1 MKIARLDLRAFGPFT
16 DLVIDLDA
24 GHEGLHIIYGPN
36 EAGKTSML
44 RALKQFL
51 YGISARTPDD
61 FLHPYASLRIAAAL
75 RGGDGSLLKC
85 VRRKAAKN
93 DLRDAD
99 DDAVLEPALVERYL
113 GGLDRSAFDCMFG
126 IDHQALVEGG
136 RAIVQGGGDLG
147 QTLFAAGSGI
157 ARLRTVQ
164 QALQTECEKLFK
176 PGGSTPRI
184 NKSLAEW
191 QQARRTVRE
200 SQLPSAEWVGH
211 DKALDHARRR
221 LRELETKLAADNAEK
236 GRLERIRDALPRLAE
251 WKAIRAQLA
260 DLAHVRL
267 LSEQFSQRR
276 QEAVAQWIVARSA
289 AQRADESIRDLDARL
304 ERIGPVESPV
314 ELSAEIEQLQQDL
327 GAYKKAQRDLRTI
340 VADCDALESEA
351 RRLLRELRPE
361 LPLEAA
367 GSVRL
372 TKQQQIE
379 IQNLGSRQEALAGSR
394 RQAQAEFDEASEL
407 LRLARQ
413 RLDGL
418 GPPLDVRPLAAALR
432 RAHGQGPLDD
442 DLAAARAGLLEAEQ
456 QTAAL
461 LARLPLWSG
470 PVEQL
475 VQAPVPAVETIDRF
489 DAQLSEAKLCLA
501 DLAARIDRA
510 RTRLADDERRLNQ
523 LRMSGAVP
531 TEAALADARHR
542 RDEGWRLVRELWQ
555 SGQADSTEGWAYAAD
570 ANAGDLAE
578 AYEAAVRASDDL
590 ADRLRRE
597 ADRVAS
603 LANLE
608 SARQASLD
616 EIARLAAEQAH
627 AESEL
632 NRLEAQWSSLW
643 KPIGVDCLPPR
654 EMRGWHSVRQEIVQ
668 RAEAAAAQSAQCR
681 SLEERLAAARAE
693 LGRCLENL
701 GQLPA
706 DPDESLAAIAERGLQ
721 LVDRAQAVAADRSQL
736 TGEIRGLEAR
746 REKWQKILDD
756 AGRQLA
762 QWTARWAAALEP
774 LGLPADAT
782 AKQAN
787 AVLASLDGLFEKLDA
802 AQTYQA
808 RIAGIGRDAEQFRH
822 SVDELARGVGPA
834 GLSRQHA
841 AHDEP
846 AGPPHEAAQLLID
859 RYRRATEARI
869 QRETLLRER
878 GQLADQHAMARQA
891 IEQSQGMLAA
901 LCQEAGCEDHK
912 VLPGLERLSDQVRQL
927 EREAAA
933 LERELLRL
941 GGGVSLEELI
951 RSIEQSDASQL
962 DERIAQLERR
972 IEQDRL
978 EYDQQNRT
986 IAIEAEVLRKM
997 DSRPAAADAAEQEQS
1012 LRARIEGHVDEYARL
1027 RLASAVL
1034 RKAIERYRDN
1044 NQGPIIKRAGELFAE
1059 LTAGSFADL
1068 RADFNDRGDPVL
1080 MAVRAPLNAPG
1091 PAAIGVEAM
1100 SEGTADQLYLALR
1113 LAGIET
1119 FLDRNEPIPFIVDDI
1134 LIKFDNDRSVATLRA
1149 LARLSRRAQVIFFT
1163 HHQHLVELAQ
1173 SNLPPDVLFVHRL
1186 DALLP
1191 TSATT
1196 GRTRRAASEKQC
1208 PLLPSDF

>member
-24 GHEGLHIIYGPN
+24 GQEGLHIIYGPN

-51 YGISARTPDD
+51 YGITARTPDD
-61 FLHPYASLRIAAAL
+61 FLHPYASLRIGAVL

-99 DDAVLEPALVERYL
+99 DDAVLDPALVERYL

-136 RAIVQGGGDLG
+136 RAIVEGGGDLG

-176 PGGSTPRI
+176 PSGSTPRI
-184 NKSLAEW
+184 NKGLAEW

-200 SQLPSAEWVGH
+200 SQLPTAEWVGH
-211 DKALDHARRR
+211 DKALDEARRR
-221 LRELETKLAADNAEK
+221 LREVETRLAADNVEK

-251 WKAIRAQLA
+251 LKAIRAQLGN
-260 DLAHVRL
+260 LSHVRL

-276 QEAVAQWIVARSA
+276 QDAVAEWIVARSA
-289 AQRADESIRDLDARL
+289 AQRADESVRDLDARL
-304 ERIGPVESPV
+304 ERIGPVESLV
-314 ELSAEIEQLQQDL
+314 EMSAEIEQLQQDL
-327 GAYKKAQRDLRTI
+327 GAYKKAQRDLPTI
-340 VADCDALESEA
+340 VADCAALESEA
-351 RRLLRELRPE
+351 RRLLRDLRPE

-367 GSVRL
+367 ASLRL

-394 RQAQAEFDEASEL
+394 RQAQAEFDEAFEL

-413 RLDGL
+413 RLEML

-432 RAHGQGPLDD
+432 RAQGQGPLDD
-442 DLAAARAGLLEAEQ
+442 DLTAARAGRQEAQQ

-461 LARLPLWSG
+461 LARLPLWSQ

-475 VQAPVPAVETIDRF
+475 VQAAVPAVETIDRF

-531 TEAALADARHR
+531 TEAALADVRRR

-555 SGQADSTEGWAYAAD
+555 LGQADSTDAWAYAAD

-578 AYEAAVRASDDL
+578 AYEAAVRASDEL

-608 SARQASLD
+608 STRQASLD
-616 EIARLAAEQAH
+616 EIALLVAEQAH

-632 NRLEAQWSSLW
+632 NELQAQWSSLW
-643 KPIGVDCLPPR
+643 APLGIDCLSPR
-654 EMRGWHSVRQEIVQ
+654 EMRAWHSARQEIVQ

-681 SLEERLAAARAE
+681 SLDQRLAAARAE
-693 LGRCLENL
+693 LSRCLENL
-701 GQLPA
+701 GQPPA
-706 DPDESLAAIAERGLQ
+706 DPDESLAAIAERVLE
-721 LVDRAQAVAADRSQL
+721 LVDRAKAVAADRAQL
-736 TGEIRGLEAR
+736 TDEIRGLEAR
-746 REKWQKILDD
+746 REKWQNILDD
-756 AGRQLA
+756 AGRELD
-762 QWTARWAAALEP
+762 QWTMRWAAALAP
-774 LGLPADAT
+774 LGLPAEAT
-782 AKQAN
+782 AQQAN
-787 AVLASLDGLFEKLDA
+787 GVLASLEELFEKLDA

-808 RIAGIGRDAEQFRH
+808 RIAGIGREAEQF
-822 SVDELARGVGPA
+822 ARWVNEIARACGA
-834 GLSRQHA
+834 GLSRHHA
-841 AHDEP
+841 RRDEP
-846 AGPPHEAAQLLID
+846 PSPPHEAAQLLID
-859 RYRRATEARI
+859 RYRQATEARI

-878 GQLADQHAMARQA
+878 GQLADQHALARQA

-901 LCQEAGCEDHK
+901 LCQEAGCEDHEA
-912 VLPGLERLSDQVRQL
+912 LPGLERLSDQVRQL

-941 GGGVSLEELI
+941 GGGVPLEEWI

-1027 RLASAVL
+1027 RLAAAVL

-1059 LTAGSFADL
+1059 LTAGSFAGL

-1080 MAVRAPLNAPG
+1080 MAVRAPQSAPG

-1113 LAGIET
+1113 LAGIESY
-1119 FLDRNEPIPFIVDDI
+1119 LDRNEPIPFIVDDI

-1163 HHQHLVELAQ
+1163 HHQHLVELAR
-1173 SNLPPDVLFVHRL
+1173 SNLPQDVVFVHRL

-1191 TSATT
+1191 ARATA
-1196 GRTRRAASEKQC
+1196 GRTRPAASEKQC